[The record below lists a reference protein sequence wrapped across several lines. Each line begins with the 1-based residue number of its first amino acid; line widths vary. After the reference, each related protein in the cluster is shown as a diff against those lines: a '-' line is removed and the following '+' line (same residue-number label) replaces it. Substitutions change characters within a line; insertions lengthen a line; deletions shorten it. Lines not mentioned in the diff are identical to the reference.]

1 MPKTEQ
7 FDTNDYALFTNNR
20 EFGTIYSLY
29 ADVGK
34 NIESLANDNDDHHH
48 DFVPNLH
55 YSADCRIIF
64 ETLDTDSVASEEQSH
79 QHYKNNNQQY
89 LESKGYAMD
98 DPRLTTGHI
107 PLAKLVTNKTELQIL
122 QELSEYDLVQE
133 FILL

>member
-1 MPKTEQ
+1 M
-7 FDTNDYALFTNNR
+7 
-20 EFGTIYSLY
+20 Y

-34 NIESLANDNDDHHH
+34 NIESLAEDDDDHHH

-64 ETLDTDSVASEEQSH
+64 ETLDQNVVAFRELSYN
-79 QHYKNNNQQY
+79 HYKNDNKAY
-89 LESKGYAMD
+89 LNSKGYNLD

-107 PLAKLVTNKTELQIL
+107 PLAKLITNKSESQIL
-122 QELSEYDLVQE
+122 QELSEYDLVQD